1 MFFEFLD
8 QDFCPS
14 SCCCGSCVAFNVQTA
29 MCFVEATL
37 GPSYTTGITAGAVRH
52 FIKSKGVGCVGTV
65 VRFRGSNKLVHA
77 PHIQHGWFNS
87 QDIAAMNVSKLE
99 LARSSY
105 FTLERNGLHQA
116 VELLVLNFF
125 KTCCLCFLCYMN
137 YVYMQLFAW

>member
-65 VRFRGSNKLVHA
+65 VRSRGSNKLV
-77 PHIQHGWFNS
+77 PLPKQLIWDMYGP
-87 QDIAAMNVSKLE
+87 KLE
-99 LARSSY
+99 MIRGSIWSICGA
-105 FTLERNGLHQA
+105 GM
-116 VELLVLNFF
+116 ELIWA
-125 KTCCLCFLCYMN
+125 TTHHIIP
-137 YVYMQLFAW
+137 VYYIAIV